1 MATVTSGGSYQR
13 HCDCYSVTGICQAD
27 ADTAS
32 GCQTRSRSYQQPDC
46 DAGPGPASV
55 PICQLVTVPV
65 PVPGLPPST
74 AFSALPFQSRAWVS
88 NASATA
94 CSRCHS
100 TTWQN
105 RRRIDA
111 FRRQPAAP
119 AARV

>member
-74 AFSALPFQSRAWVS
+74 AFSALPFQSRA
-88 NASATA
+88 
-94 CSRCHS
+94 
-100 TTWQN
+100 
-105 RRRIDA
+105 
-111 FRRQPAAP
+111 
-119 AARV
+119 

>member
-55 PICQLVTVPV
+55 PTCH
-65 PVPGLPPST
+65 GPS
-74 AFSALPFQSRAWVS
+74 AGAG
-88 NASATA
+88 ATA
-94 CSRCHS
+94 KHS
-100 TTWQN
+100 ILSIT
-105 RRRIDA
+105 
-111 FRRQPAAP
+111 FSK
-119 AARV
+119 